1 MKQKKT
7 LALDNPN
14 QSSSARGVGVQV
26 MYNYQPV
33 TFGKEVYLLSNADST
48 TITLPFQAWLIR
60 LSDAIEAGDVNATA
74 TFDMIYR

>member
-1 MKQKKT
+1 
-7 LALDNPN
+7 
-14 QSSSARGVGVQV
+14 

-60 LSDAIEAGDVNATA
+60 LSDAIKAGDVNATA